1 MAETRREISIT
12 TAMAEI
18 FKEKMKRHPTKAPIR
33 NQKEIISARTR
44 LNVTCLYLNN
54 DNARS
59 LSILIAVDV
68 KRETPQR
75 TRDET
80 TGIKKTYR

>member
-1 MAETRREISIT
+1 
-12 TAMAEI
+12 
-18 FKEKMKRHPTKAPIR
+18 MKRHPNEAPTR

-44 LNVTCLYLNN
+44 LNVTTCLYLNN

-59 LSILIAVDV
+59 LSTLIAVDI
-68 KRETPQR
+68 KRESPHR

-80 TGIKKTYR
+80 DSIKETYR

>member
-1 MAETRREISIT
+1 MAEIRSKISIT
-12 TAMAEI
+12 TAFTKKLIPE
-18 FKEKMKRHPTKAPIR
+18 MKTHPTEALIR

-44 LNVTCLYLNN
+44 LNVTRYLYLRPN

-59 LSILIAVDV
+59 LSTLIAVDV

-75 TRDET
+75 T
-80 TGIKKTYR
+80 